1 MGIEDLLTELKDE
14 LSAEE
19 QAFVRKAYEWAD
31 AAHVGASR
39 ASGEPYIEHCL
50 ETARIVADLGLDTAT
65 IAASL
70 LHDVVE
76 DSTITCEELREE
88 FGSEVVSLVDGVTK
102 LRQIDELSQV
112 EPGEIPPGKAESL
125 RKMFLAMAD
134 DVRVVIV
141 KLADRLHN
149 MRTLWAVHPDK
160 QRRISAETLEIF
172 APLANRL
179 GIWQIKWQLE
189 DLSLRYLDPVR
200 YREIAALVAEGQA
213 DRQRYLQRIVD
224 LLQQELVQA
233 GVQADIGGRPKHIYS
248 IYDKMRR
255 KGLSFAQIYDVR
267 GLRIIVDELRDCYA
281 ALGVVH
287 SLWRPIPGEF
297 DDYIATPKDNMYRSL
312 HTAVVTEEGKTLEVQ
327 IRTYDMHRRAEY
339 GVAAHWRYKEHTKR
353 DAAFEAKI
361 AWLRHLMEWR
371 QEVTDAYEFVDSL
384 KSDVFEERV
393 YVFTPKGD
401 IIDLPAGSTPVDF
414 AFHIHTEIGH
424 RCRGAKVDG
433 KLVSL
438 NYELQNGQQV
448 QILTTKRGGP
458 SRDWL
463 NPALGYVKT
472 SRARQKIRQWFRRQD
487 REQNIVR
494 GRELLDRELKRLG
507 VTELSYEA
515 IARRFE
521 YDKVEDFLAAVGFGD
536 VNPQQIASRVA
547 PEEGPDRTIPAE
559 TIPRRP
565 STSAVRVRGVG
576 ELFTNLSRCCS
587 PAPRD
592 EITGYI
598 TRGRG
603 VSVHRRDC
611 PNILY
616 LADKHRERII
626 EVEWESERM
635 LETYPVVV
643 HILAYDRDGLLHD
656 ISGVVANENINM
668 SSVSISTQKRQNLA
682 TMIAT
687 LQIHSISQL
696 SRVLAKIE
704 ALPNVLEARR
714 QVKVETGR

>member
-1 MGIEDLLTELKDE
+1 MGVETLLAELKDDF
-14 LSAEE
+14 SAEE
-19 QAFVRKAYEWAD
+19 RDFIRKAYEWAD
-31 AAHVGASR
+31 AAHMGVTR

-70 LHDVVE
+70 LHDVIE
-76 DSTITCEELREE
+76 DSTITRQELEEE
-88 FGSEVVSLVDGVTK
+88 FGAEVASLVDGVTK
-102 LRQIDELSQV
+102 LKQIDELSQTGPRKISP
-112 EPGEIPPGKAESL
+112 EKAESL

-134 DVRVVIV
+134 DVRVVII

-149 MRTLWAVHPDK
+149 MRTLWALRPDK
-160 QRRISAETLEIF
+160 QQRIAAETLEIF

-200 YREIAALVAEGQA
+200 YREIAALLAEGQA
-213 DRQRYLQRIVD
+213 KRERYLQRIIS
-224 LLQQELVQA
+224 LLKEELARAGIQA
-233 GVQADIGGRPKHIYS
+233 EISGRPKHIYS

-255 KGLSFAQIYDVR
+255 KGVSFSQIYDVR
-267 GLRIIVDELRDCYA
+267 GIRIIVDRVQDCYA

-297 DDYIATPKDNMYRSL
+297 DDYIATPKDNMYQSL

-327 IRTYDMHRRAEY
+327 IRTHEMHRRAEY
-339 GVAAHWRYKEHTKR
+339 GIAAHWRYKEHAKR
-353 DAAFEAKI
+353 DPTFEAKI
-361 AWLRHLMEWR
+361 AWLRSLMEWR

-414 AFHIHTEIGH
+414 AFHIHTEIGY

-438 NYELQNGQQV
+438 DYKLKNGQQV
-448 QILTTKRGGP
+448 EILTAKRGGP

-487 REQNIVR
+487 REQNIAR

-507 VTELSYEA
+507 ITELSYEA
-515 IARRFE
+515 IAKRFD
-521 YDKVEDFLAAVGFGD
+521 YDKVEDFLAAIGYGD
-536 VNPQQIASRVA
+536 ITTQQIAGRVVSNES
-547 PEEGPDRTIPAE
+547 PERAIPIE
-559 TIPRRP
+559 VIPRRP
-565 STSAVRVRGVG
+565 SPTGVRVRGVG
-576 ELFTNLSRCCS
+576 DLLTTLARCCN
-587 PAPRD
+587 PVPGD

-603 VSVHRRDC
+603 VTVHRADC

-616 LADKHRERII
+616 LAEKHRERVI
-626 EVEWESERM
+626 EVEWESERAP
-635 LETYPVVV
+635 ETYPVVV
-643 HILAYDRDGLLHD
+643 RILAYDRDGLLHD
-656 ISGVVANENINM
+656 ISGVMANENINM
-668 SSVSISTQKRQNLA
+668 SAVNISTQKRRNMA

-687 LQIHSISQL
+687 LEIHSIAQL

-704 ALPNVLEARR
+704 TLPNVLEARR
-714 QVKVETGR
+714 LVK

>member
-1 MGIEDLLTELKDE
+1 MDLEALLAELKDDF
-14 LSAEE
+14 SAEE
-19 QAFVRKAYEWAD
+19 RAFIRRAYDWA
-31 AAHVGASR
+31 ATAHFGANR
-39 ASGEPYIEHCL
+39 ASGEPYVEHCL
-50 ETARIVADLGLDTAT
+50 ETARIVADLGLDAAT

-76 DSTITCEELREE
+76 DSAITYQELEEE
-88 FGSEVVSLVDGVTK
+88 FGTEVASLVDGVTK
-102 LRQIDELSQV
+102 LKQIDELSQV
-112 EPGEIPPGKAESL
+112 GPGKIPPQKAESL

-134 DVRVVIV
+134 DVRVVII

-149 MRTLWAVHPDK
+149 MRTLWAVPPHK
-160 QRRISAETLEIF
+160 QQRIAAETLEIF
-172 APLANRL
+172 APLASRL

-189 DLSLRYLDPVR
+189 DLSLRYLEPVR

-213 DRQRYLQRIVD
+213 DRQRYLQRIIG
-224 LLQQELVQA
+224 LLKEELAQA
-233 GVQADIGGRPKHIYS
+233 GIQAEIGGRPKHIYS
-248 IYDKMRR
+248 IYDKMQR
-255 KGLSFAQIYDVR
+255 KGVSFAQIYDVR
-267 GLRIIVDELRDCYA
+267 GIRILVDRVQDCYA
-281 ALGVVH
+281 ALGAVH

-297 DDYIATPKDNMYRSL
+297 DDYIATPKDNMYQSL

-327 IRTYDMHRRAEY
+327 IRTHEMHRRAEY
-339 GVAAHWRYKEHTKR
+339 GIAAHWRYKEHARR
-353 DAAFEAKI
+353 DPTFEAKI
-361 AWLRHLMEWR
+361 AWLRSLMEWR

-414 AFHIHTEIGH
+414 AFHIHTEIGY

-438 NYELQNGQQV
+438 NYPLQNGQQV
-448 QILTTKRGGP
+448 EILTTKRGGP

-463 NPALGYVKT
+463 NPALSYVKT
-472 SRARQKIRQWFRRQD
+472 SRAREKIRQWFRRQD
-487 REQNIVR
+487 REQNIAR

-515 IARRFE
+515 IAKRFD
-521 YDKVEDFLAAVGFGD
+521 YDKVDDFLAAIGFGD
-536 VNPQQIASRVA
+536 INTQQIAGRVM
-547 PEEGPDRTIPAE
+547 PDESLERTIPTE
-559 TIPRRP
+559 IIPRYP
-565 STSAVRVRGVG
+565 SPTGVRVRGVG
-576 ELFTNLSRCCS
+576 NLLTNLAHCCN
-587 PAPRD
+587 PVPGD

-598 TRGRG
+598 TQGRG
-603 VSVHRRDC
+603 VTVHRRDC

-616 LADKHRERII
+616 LAEKHRERVI
-626 EVEWESERM
+626 EVEWENGRVV
-635 LETYPVVV
+635 ETYPVVV

-668 SSVSISTQKRQNLA
+668 SAVSISTQKRQNLA
-682 TMIAT
+682 NMIAT
-687 LQIHSISQL
+687 LEIHSISQL
-696 SRVLAKIE
+696 SRVLTKIE

-714 QVKVETGR
+714 LVK

>member
-1 MGIEDLLTELKDE
+1 MNLKALLDKLKDE
-14 LSAEE
+14 LSPEE
-19 QAFVRKAYEWAD
+19 QALIRKAHDRANQ
-31 AAHVGASR
+31 AHLGVRR

-50 ETARIVADLGLDTAT
+50 ETAWTVADLGLDAAT

-70 LHDVVE
+70 LHDVIE
-76 DSTITCEELREE
+76 DSTYTRQDLEKE
-88 FGSEVVSLVDGVTK
+88 FGNEVASLVDGVTK
-102 LRQIDELSQV
+102 LKQIDELGQV
-112 EPGEIPPGKAESL
+112 EPGKISPERAESL

-134 DVRVVIV
+134 DVRVVII

-149 MRTLWAVHPDK
+149 MRTLWALRPDQQ
-160 QRRISAETLEIF
+160 QRIAAETLEIF

-213 DRQRYLQRIVD
+213 SRQRYLQRIIKV
-224 LLQQELVQA
+224 LESALAQA
-233 GVQADIGGRPKHIYS
+233 GIEAEVSGRPKHIYS

-255 KGLSFAQIYDVR
+255 KGVSFAQIYDVR
-267 GLRIIVDELRDCYA
+267 GIRVLVDRVQDCYA

-312 HTAVVTEEGKTLEVQ
+312 HTAVVTEEGKALEVQ
-327 IRTYDMHRRAEY
+327 IRTHEMHRQAEY
-339 GVAAHWRYKEHTKR
+339 GIAAHWRYKEHSKR
-353 DAAFEAKI
+353 DPAFEAKI
-361 AWLRHLMEWR
+361 AWLRSLMEWR

-414 AFHIHTEIGH
+414 AFHIHTEIGY

-433 KLVSL
+433 KLVPL
-438 NYELQNGQQV
+438 NYQLQNGQQV
-448 QILTTKRGGP
+448 EILTAKRGGP

-463 NPALGYVKT
+463 NPALSYVKT

-487 REQNIVR
+487 REQNIAR

-515 IARRFE
+515 IAKRFD
-521 YDKVEDFLAAVGFGD
+521 YDKVEDFLAAIGFGD
-536 VNPQQIASRVA
+536 INTQQIATRVL
-547 PEEGPDRTIPAE
+547 PDEGSEKVIPME
-559 TIPRRP
+559 VIPRRLSP
-565 STSAVRVRGVG
+565 TGVRVKGVG
-576 ELFTNLSRCCS
+576 NLLTTLAHCCN
-587 PAPRD
+587 PVPGD

-603 VSVHRRDC
+603 VTVHRRDC

-616 LADKHRERII
+616 LAEKHKERVI
-626 EVEWESERM
+626 EVEWENRRAPEV
-635 LETYPVVV
+635 YPVVV
-643 HILAYDRDGLLHD
+643 HILAYDRDGLLRD
-656 ISGVVANENINM
+656 ISTVVADENINM
-668 SSVSISTQKRQNLA
+668 SSASVKTQRRQNLA
-682 TMIAT
+682 DMIAT
-687 LQIHSISQL
+687 LEIHSLSQL

-704 ALPNVLEARR
+704 ALPNVLEAKRL
-714 QVKVETGR
+714 VK